1 MKKAMLLLVAVALV
15 LGFSAMAV
23 YANEKTGPVKSVNVE
38 KKTLVVTTGPTRDL
52 TFTITDKTKI
62 LLGDKEK
69 TLADIKVGDKVDVIY
84 DNAGE
89 TRTATKITIL
99 PVPEKKDK

>member
-1 MKKAMLLLVAVALV
+1 MKNAMLLLLAVAVV
-15 LGFSAMAV
+15 LGFSSMAV
-23 YANEKTGPVKSVNVE
+23 YANEKTGVVKSVNVE
-38 KKTLVVTTGPTRDL
+38 GKTLVVTAARDL
-52 TFTITDKTKI
+52 TFTVTDKTKI

-69 TLADIKVGDKVDVIY
+69 TLADIKAGDKVTVVY

-99 PVPEKKDK
+99 PVPEKKAE